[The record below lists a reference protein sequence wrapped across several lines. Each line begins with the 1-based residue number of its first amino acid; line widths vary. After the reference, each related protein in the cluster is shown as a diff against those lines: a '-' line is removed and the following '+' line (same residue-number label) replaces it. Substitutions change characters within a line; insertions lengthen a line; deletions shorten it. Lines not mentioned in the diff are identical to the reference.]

1 MNAKPSALP
10 KRPIPQQSVA
20 GSNADL
26 ESFRDIA
33 DDVIESDFVPYA
45 CLLNEDTLV
54 TKNGELVQTIKI
66 TGLGFDAQHQR
77 DLRGVIRNAIQQFIP
92 DDTYAIWLHTLRR
105 RQQLVA
111 PTQFPDK
118 FSANVDAGWSETH
131 PAGASF
137 VNELYITIVKA
148 GQAATLRR
156 FDQILQSL
164 APKRESNARNAYLD
178 QALRELTQTVQRML
192 QPLQAYG
199 ARLLTMVER
208 QGEFYSEQ
216 LEFLEK
222 LINLEERPMKVPM
235 RDLSMVLTSGDI
247 TFGHNAMEVRTA
259 EGHRRFACI
268 ITIKEY
274 KESTLAGI
282 DKFLDIPCELIVTQ
296 CFDFVGSDSAR
307 KDYEKQARYLAISGD
322 RELADWME
330 ISRLQTAGN
339 NPRGFG
345 EQQTTLFL
353 IANSVK
359 NLEANVRLVQKS
371 LAKIGMVAV
380 REDLRFEECYW
391 AQLPGNFPFIT
402 RKHAVD
408 TQHLAG
414 FATVQTQP
422 MGNPTGS
429 PWGPPVSVL
438 TTVQDAPYFFNF
450 HRDATAHTIVLGRPK
465 TGRTSVTHFLLAQ
478 ARRLKLNIWYIDVH
492 GRGAPFMQAMGGVI
506 SKPGTASCQFNPF
519 AMEDTP
525 PNREFLAVWLT
536 TLIDPEGKHL
546 TQTTIGFFQSLIA
559 ELMHLPRE
567 QRRLSTLLPIIRAQD
582 VMLAQQFQRW
592 CAGGEFG
599 ELFDMPN
606 DTFALSTLSLF
617 DITRYAGNVVTR
629 APLSAYLLHR
639 LTMALNGSPTLLV
652 LDEGFDILANP
663 LFGQRSAAWLDYFA
677 TRGGAVMMMSEHI
690 EQSGNYPF
698 APALAGRAAS
708 IFAMPDHAPAAEYSY
723 GFGFSESDLGAL
735 SYMQPALRHVLL
747 KRGNQSTLLKMDL
760 NNLGSNLTT
769 LNGRVGL
776 VVQKSAADTLSELMG
791 YGAGAG
797 APIGAIA

>member
-10 KRPIPQQSVA
+10 KRPSAQRSV
-20 GSNADL
+20 GGNNADL
-26 ESFRDIA
+26 ESFRDIS

-45 CLLNEDTLV
+45 CLFNENTLV

-77 DLRGVIRNAIQQFIP
+77 DLRGVIRNAIQQYIP
-92 DDTYAIWLHTLRR
+92 DESYALWLHTLRR

-118 FSANVDAGWSETH
+118 FSAAVDSGWSETH
-131 PAGASF
+131 PASASF

-148 GQAATLRR
+148 GQAAQLKR
-156 FDQILQSL
+156 FDQIVQSL
-164 APKRESNARNAYLD
+164 APRREANARNAFLE
-178 QALRELTQTVQRML
+178 QAQRELQQTVNRLL
-192 QPLQAYG
+192 QPLQPYG

-208 QGEFYSEQ
+208 NGDYYSEQ

-235 RDLSMVLTSGDI
+235 RDLSQVLTSGEV

-296 CFDFVGSDSAR
+296 SFDFVGGDQAR
-307 KDYEKQARYLAISGD
+307 KDYEKQARYLSISGD
-322 RELADWME
+322 RELADWIE
-330 ISRLQTAGN
+330 ISRLQASN
-339 NPRGFG
+339 SPRAFG

-353 IANSVK
+353 IASSVK
-359 NLEANVRLVQKS
+359 QLEANVRLVQKS
-371 LAKIGMVAV
+371 LSKIGMVAL

-391 AQLPGNFPFIT
+391 AQLPGNFPFMT
-402 RKHAVD
+402 RKHSVD

-438 TTVQDAPYFFNF
+438 TTVQDLPYFFNF
-450 HRDATAHTIVLGRPK
+450 HREQSAHTIVVGRPK
-465 TGRTSVTHFLLAQ
+465 SGRTSVTHFLLAQ
-478 ARRLKLNIWYIDVH
+478 ARRLKINSWYIDVH
-492 GRGAPFMQAMGGVI
+492 GRGTPTMQAMGGVVY
-506 SKPGTASCQFNPF
+506 KPGTAGCQFNPL
-519 AMEDTP
+519 AMDDTP
-525 PNREFLAVWLT
+525 ANREFLAAWLT

-546 TQTTIGFFQSLIA
+546 TQSMIAFFQSLIG
-559 ELMHLPRE
+559 ELMRLPRE
-567 QRRLSTLLPIIRAQD
+567 QRRMSTLVPIIRTQD
-582 VMLAQQFQRW
+582 AMLAQQFQRW
-592 CAGGEFG
+592 CAGHELG
-599 ELFDMPN
+599 ELFDMPV
-606 DTFALSTLSLF
+606 DTFALSNLSLF
-617 DITRYAGNVVTR
+617 DISRYAGNVETR
-629 APLSAYLLHR
+629 APLAAYLLHR
-639 LTMALNGSPTLLV
+639 LTMALNGSPTLLI
-652 LDEGFDILANP
+652 LDEGFDLLANP
-663 LFGQRSAAWLDYFA
+663 LFGQRSAAWMDFIT
-677 TRGGAVMMMSEHI
+677 TRNAAVMLMSEHV

-698 APALAGRAAS
+698 TPAVAARAAS
-708 IFAMPDHAPAAEYSY
+708 IFAMPDNTPAAEYSY

-735 SYMQPALRHVLL
+735 AYMQPALRHVLL

-760 NNLGSNLTT
+760 SNLGTHLTT
-769 LNGRVGL
+769 LNGRQSL
-776 VVQKSAADTLSELMG
+776 VPQKTAADTLAELMG
-791 YGAGAG
+791 YAT
-797 APIGAIA
+797 APTGVPA